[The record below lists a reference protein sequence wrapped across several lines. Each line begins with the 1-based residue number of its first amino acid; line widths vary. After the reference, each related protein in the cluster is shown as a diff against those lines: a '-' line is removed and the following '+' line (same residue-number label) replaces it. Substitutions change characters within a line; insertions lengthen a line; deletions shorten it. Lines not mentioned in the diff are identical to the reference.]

1 MDAGRLGVI
10 SLANISTFLQK
21 IMEAVY
27 GEEVRG
33 SIHDALAAMNVESSE
48 AMRFAATAKDSAAA
62 SALDAKASAATAE
75 QKATEIVASAQA
87 AKTSEN
93 NAKTSET
100 NAATKAAEAAT
111 AAAGAKASETAAG
124 NSEAIA
130 TQKAQEAADSQSAAA
145 QSEAE
150 AKAAEDRIKAIR
162 TDVETLGA
170 QATADKNAAEAAKE
184 AAEAAAD
191 DATIAETNAKL
202 SENTAL
208 VAQAAAEVAK
218 DDAEAAKLA
227 AQNAK
232 TAAETAKDDAED
244 AKCKAKASEDAAAAS
259 ALSAQQYSG
268 KPPKPQAGTWW
279 IWDAD
284 QQKYLD
290 SGIACDLVGPTG
302 NGIKDIKLTKGD
314 HTPGTT
320 DIYTVTMTDG
330 TTTTISVYNGRNG
343 TGTGDVLGIAFDL
356 VLPASG
362 WVNGELTVAD
372 SRLLALAT
380 HKYLVDADEAS
391 REEYLECN
399 VQARNITTTGFI
411 TFKNNTDPTMDLTV
425 NVIRLELSVN
435 GS

>member
-1 MDAGRLGVI
+1 M
-10 SLANISTFLQK
+10 ANISTFLQK

-27 GEEVRG
+27 GEEVRS
-33 SIHDALAAMNVESSE
+33 SIHDALAAMNVESSD

-62 SALDAKASAATAE
+62 SALDAKASAATAK
-75 QKATEIVASAQA
+75 QKADEIVVSAQA
-87 AKTSEN
+87 AKTSET

-100 NAATKAAEAAT
+100 NAVAKAAEAVA

-124 NSEAIA
+124 NSEAVA
-130 TQKAQEAADSQSAAA
+130 AQKAREAADSQSAAA

-150 AKAAEDRIKAIR
+150 AKAAEERTKTIR
-162 TDVETLGA
+162 SDVETLGA

-184 AAEAAAD
+184 AAEGAAG

-202 SENTAL
+202 SENAAL

-227 AQNAK
+227 AQAAK
-232 TAAETAKDDAED
+232 TAAQTAADNASTDADDAAQAAAD
-244 AKCKAKASEDAAAAS
+244 AAAS

-268 KPPKPQAGTWW
+268 KPPKPQDGTWW
-279 IWDAD
+279 IWDAA

-290 SGIACDLVGPTG
+290 SGISCDLVGPTG
-302 NGIKDIKLTKGD
+302 NGIQDIKLTKGD

-343 TGTGDVLGIAFDL
+343 TGAGDVLGISFDL
-356 VLPASG
+356 VLPTSG

-372 SRLLALAT
+372 SRLLALST
-380 HKYLVDADEAS
+380 HKYLVDAYEAS

-411 TFKNNTDPTMDLTV
+411 TFKNDTDPTTDLTV
-425 NVIRLELSVN
+425 NVIRLELSAN
-435 GS
+435 GA

>member
-111 AAAGAKASETAAG
+111 AAAGAKASDT
-124 NSEAIA
+124 
-130 TQKAQEAADSQSAAA
+130 
-145 QSEAE
+145 
-150 AKAAEDRIKAIR
+150 
-162 TDVETLGA
+162 
-170 QATADKNAAEAAKE
+170 
-184 AAEAAAD
+184 
-191 DATIAETNAKL
+191 
-202 SENTAL
+202 
-208 VAQAAAEVAK
+208 
-218 DDAEAAKLA
+218 
-227 AQNAK
+227 
-232 TAAETAKDDAED
+232 
-244 AKCKAKASEDAAAAS
+244 AAAAS
-259 ALSAQQYSG
+259 APSAQQYSG

-411 TFKNNTDPTMDLTV
+411 TFKNDTDPTTDLTV
-425 NVIRLELSVN
+425 NVIRLELSAN
-435 GS
+435 GA